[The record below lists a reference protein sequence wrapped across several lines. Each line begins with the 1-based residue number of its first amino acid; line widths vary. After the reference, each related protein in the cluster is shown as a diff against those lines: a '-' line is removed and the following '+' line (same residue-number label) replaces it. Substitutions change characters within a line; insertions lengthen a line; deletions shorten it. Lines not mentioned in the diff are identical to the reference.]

1 MGREKFLG
9 REKFFQ
15 PQVGRE
21 EKSLGTYVLDYICL
35 KKING
40 SSIEVIFECEK
51 NSRNSGNKL
60 KIFSL

>member
-1 MGREKFLG
+1 LG
-9 REKFFQ
+9 RQKFFQ

-60 KIFSL
+60 KT